1 MNDKA
6 AIVSDG
12 YYLPKSDIAT
22 AAWIFRDVHTRTL
35 GRGYCRL
42 PGRNAANDST
52 RAEIFGLFL
61 CLITIDC
68 ICSLHQIS
76 EGSITVACDNGTA
89 LYYGLQSERFP
100 KATSSHFDLLSA
112 VRRYRARIPI
122 TIKPVQ
128 VMGHSDKKKPIN
140 RPFTILERMNIVAD
154 ILAKGYAYK
163 CERDPTIQADL
174 EIDPFQWNIVIQGAP
189 VKKHI
194 EPSLQEHVFGQALL
208 RHQQKQPG
216 FSREVQQLVDWQCIE
231 KAWASRSQATII
243 WLAKWIS
250 GFCGT
255 NAKLHQIDKEM
266 EATCPH
272 CSTQQLETSFHI
284 MVCPSPLSAELR
296 WKEINKIDEW
306 LHRVETRWDIRITIT
321 NALHNMLQGAGFAS
335 EVPENPYND
344 FVISAAKQQDLIGI
358 ETFLQGYLAKDWG
371 RAMEEYYFDTE
382 NKRTGVSW
390 SASLSNKIILFAR
403 DMWKLRNERKYAK
416 DAFGRLLSDES
427 KLYKRVAYQ
436 FDQAPRNLPSKDHH
450 MIPQTM
456 DILLK
461 KSRPAL
467 LAWVHHLE
475 TVRPYF
481 EEEYERLLTQQRVF
495 IQNWLLPVDAARPH

>member
-1 MNDKA
+1 
-6 AIVSDG
+6 
-12 YYLPKSDIAT
+12 
-22 AAWIFRDVHTRTL
+22 
-35 GRGYCRL
+35 
-42 PGRNAANDST
+42 
-52 RAEIFGLFL
+52 
-61 CLITIDC
+61 
-68 ICSLHQIS
+68 
-76 EGSITVACDNGTA
+76 
-89 LYYGLQSERFP
+89 
-100 KATSSHFDLLSA
+100 
-112 VRRYRARIPI
+112 
-122 TIKPVQ
+122 
-128 VMGHSDKKKPIN
+128 
-140 RPFTILERMNIVAD
+140 
-154 ILAKGYAYK
+154 
-163 CERDPTIQADL
+163 
-174 EIDPFQWNIVIQGAP
+174 
-189 VKKHI
+189 
-194 EPSLQEHVFGQALL
+194 
-208 RHQQKQPG
+208 
-216 FSREVQQLVDWQCIE
+216 
-231 KAWASRSQATII
+231 
-243 WLAKWIS
+243 
-250 GFCGT
+250 
-255 NAKLHQIDKEM
+255 M

-371 RAMEEYYFDTE
+371 RAMEKYYFDNG
-382 NKRTGVSW
+382 NKRIGVSW

-436 FDQAPRNLPSKDHH
+436 FDQGPRNLPSKDHH